1 VDIKNSLAVSNF
13 VSVNHQQNRATF
25 RKTYNAYTTSTCRCS
40 LQQWR
45 ELLFFKAEKDR
56 CIHPLLGGALV
67 TSEEFVYDEKNDR
80 YICPNNKIL
89 KGNGKI
95 VDDGKGNPVKKYFS
109 LRSDCNKCP
118 LRKNCISDKAKQKK
132 IQRSYYTPLYEAVKE
147 RTQGANG
154 RKMRR
159 KRSSTVEP
167 VWGTLMNFMAA
178 RRINVRGLTVANK
191 VLMMASACYNL
202 KKWMKFIITKATSN
216 AAVMTK
222 AAEKHWH
229 FF

>member
-1 VDIKNSLAVSNF
+1 
-13 VSVNHQQNRATF
+13 
-25 RKTYNAYTTSTCRCS
+25 
-40 LQQWR
+40 
-45 ELLFFKAEKDR
+45 
-56 CIHPLLGGALV
+56 
-67 TSEEFVYDEKNDR
+67 
-80 YICPNNKIL
+80 
-89 KGNGKI
+89 
-95 VDDGKGNPVKKYFS
+95 
-109 LRSDCNKCP
+109 
-118 LRKNCISDKAKQKK
+118 
-132 IQRSYYTPLYEAVKE
+132 
-147 RTQGANG
+147 
-154 RKMRR
+154 MRR

-178 RRINVRGLTVANK
+178 RRINVRGLTAANK